1 MIEDENILSMR
12 LPRQSIEFSEIG
24 LAGEAKK
31 MIKAAEQKVAQE
43 IIDYLSAEF
52 KKDLETEQQITG
64 TDDEVNAI
72 KKALGRKVFMF
83 VKSIVAALTGS
94 VA

>member
-52 KKDLETEQQITG
+52 KKDLETEQQQLFGLGFII
-64 TDDEVNAI
+64 NNLS
-72 KKALGRKVFMF
+72 KKYLAE
-83 VKSIVAALTGS
+83 SQ
-94 VA
+94 